1 MTKIPNKIN
10 AREGVSAEQWQE
22 YVTWQKTMTE
32 QVNDGGQWVLPAA
45 GIFVQLKHKEKTY
58 DVHFGNPTFNIT
70 EEEAKDE
77 ESMKLRSMF
86 MKSVTRMR
94 MDVVPAMIAIF
105 GELGW
110 SPNLIFNV
118 DSKIGRTIEGTLRH
132 EAEAIKV
139 GGLVKISEKGERGNH
154 VFWQSVDAGLM
165 KSAGTAAELFTAA
178 YNDQGRKATL
188 TKF

>member
-1 MTKIPNKIN
+1 MSKTPSKIN

-22 YVTWQKTMTE
+22 YVEWQKTMTE

-45 GIFVQLKHKEKTY
+45 GIFVHLKHKEKTY
-58 DVHFGNPTFNIT
+58 DVHFGNPAYNKPLEEHTVT
-70 EEEAKDE
+70 EQR
-77 ESMKLRSMF
+77 MHRIF
-86 MKSVTRMR
+86 MRAVTRMR
-94 MDVVPAMIAIF
+94 VDVMPAMIAIF

-110 SPNLIFNV
+110 SPNMMYNV
-118 DSKIGRTIEGTLRH
+118 DKKVGEVVEGALRH
-132 EAEAIKV
+132 EAEAIKIGGIVKV
-139 GGLVKISEKGERGNH
+139 GKAGQKGH

-178 YNDQGRKATL
+178 YSDKGRKAKL

>member
-1 MTKIPNKIN
+1 MSKTPSKIN

-22 YVTWQKTMTE
+22 YVAWQKTMTE

-45 GIFVQLKHKEKTY
+45 GIFVHLQHKEKTY
-58 DVHFGNPTFNIT
+58 DVHFGNPAYSKPLEEHTVT
-70 EEEAKDE
+70 EQR
-77 ESMKLRSMF
+77 MHRIF
-86 MKSVTRMR
+86 MRAVTRMR
-94 MDVVPAMIAIF
+94 VDVMPAMIAIF

-110 SPNLIFNV
+110 SPNMMYNV
-118 DSKIGRTIEGTLRH
+118 DKKVGEVVEGALRH

-139 GGLVKISEKGERGNH
+139 GGIVKVAQAGQKGH

-178 YNDQGRKATL
+178 YNDQGRKAKL
-188 TKF
+188 IKF